1 MFDIFNFETMLSLLL
16 NKTIILASEEVLS
29 NVNMLADLIS
39 DNSVD
44 CVHCTPTK
52 LQAYLDNQKFDSA
65 LVNVKCVMLG
75 GEVLTSE
82 LCDKLCGYSHAK
94 VFNGYGPTETTMGV
108 SFGEIL

>member
-1 MFDIFNFETMLSLLL
+1 ML
-16 NKTIILASEEVLS
+16 
-29 NVNMLADLIS
+29 VNLVYNNNI
-39 DNSVD
+39 D

-52 LQAYLDNQKFDSA
+52 LQAYLDNPKFDSA

-75 GEVLTSE
+75 GEALTSE

-108 SFGEIL
+108 SFGEIDSQK